1 MAERMESPLRR
12 EQIAEA
18 ALTIVVEQGLGAV
31 TVRRVAEAV
40 GISAAALYRHYK
52 NKADILEAVLEE
64 HHEIHMANVR
74 KAKAV
79 CNTPLATLKYLY
91 MDIMKLVERYRALP
105 VVFLSDVLWFEEK
118 RLREL
123 KLEHHRLL
131 RETLVELLAKGQE
144 QGEIRTDIRPEEL
157 FVHYLGLIAMPA
169 LMRARNP
176 EDVDMPRQIIANWE
190 LFAHAVTV

>member
-1 MAERMESPLRR
+1 MESPLRR

-31 TVRRVAEAV
+31 TVRRVADAV

-52 NKADILEAVLEE
+52 NKADILAAVLEE
-64 HHEIHMANVR
+64 HHEIHLANVR
-74 KAKAV
+74 KAKAE
-79 CNTPLATLKYLY
+79 CQSPLATLKHLY
-91 MDIMKLVERYRALP
+91 VSMMRLVERYQALP

-118 RLREL
+118 RLRDL
-123 KLEHHRLL
+123 KIEHHRLM
-131 RETLVELLAKGQE
+131 RETLVELLVKGQA

-157 FVHYLGLIAMPA
+157 FVNYLGLIAMPA
-169 LMRARNP
+169 LMCARNP
-176 EDVDMPRQIIANWE
+176 EDVDMPRQIAANWE